1 MIKEEMTKVLEMVQ
15 EGKITAAQGQ
25 QLLEAMGAYEEGHS
39 TSVSSAKKMKLYIK
53 VLSHDGDKVNVALP
67 LYMVKAGIRLGT
79 SMGKKYAPE
88 ELGDIDMDEVVKMV
102 EEMVAQGESGDIVQ
116 VDSADGDTVHIYLQ

>member
-1 MIKEEMTKVLEMVQ
+1 
-15 EGKITAAQGQ
+15 
-25 QLLEAMGAYEEGHS
+25 
-39 TSVSSAKKMKLYIK
+39 
-53 VLSHDGDKVNVALP
+53 
-67 LYMVKAGIRLGT
+67 
-79 SMGKKYAPE
+79 MGKKYAPE

>member
-53 VLSHDGDKVNVALP
+53 VLSVNGDKVNVALP
-67 LYMVKAGIRLGT
+67 LYMVKAGLRLGM
-79 SMGKKYAPE
+79 SMGKKYAPDE
-88 ELGDIDMDEVVKMV
+88 IGEIDMEEVVKMV
-102 EEMVAQGESGDIVQ
+102 EEMVAQGETGDIVQ
-116 VDSADGDTVHIYLQ
+116 VDSAQGDTVHIYLQ